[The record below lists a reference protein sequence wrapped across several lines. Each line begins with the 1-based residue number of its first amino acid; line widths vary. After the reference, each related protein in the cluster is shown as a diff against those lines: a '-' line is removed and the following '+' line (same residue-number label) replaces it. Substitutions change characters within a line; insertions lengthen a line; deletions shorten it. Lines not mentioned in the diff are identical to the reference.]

1 MKSESNAS
9 DSVSVASTG
18 FKSSGTLEKFLQK
31 CIRVVQTE
39 ENKKMLSIFLLDPIL
54 NYVLERLFPYM
65 IIFCVLFVLLTIM
78 IALTLL
84 VVFTRLPAALSTTAT
99 FPVE

>member
-1 MKSESNAS
+1 MPTEVNAS
-9 DSVSVASTG
+9 DSVSVASTT
-18 FKSSGTLEKFLQK
+18 FKTSGTLEKFLQK
-31 CIRVVQTE
+31 CIQVVQKD
-39 ENKKMLSIFLLDPIL
+39 ENKKMLSVFLVDPIL
-54 NYVLERLFPYM
+54 NYVFERLFPYM

-78 IALTLL
+78 ISLTLL